1 MEEKIT
7 VYLDD
12 GTELECQIL
21 TIFEAAGRDY
31 IALLPDDGSQ
41 IDLDAGEAIIYR
53 YSEDENEE
61 PVLENIVDDAEF
73 EVVEEAFDEWLDS
86 CEYDEIVSENEPDF
100 HN

>member
-41 IDLDAGEAIIYR
+41 IDLEEGEAIIYR
-53 YSEDENEE
+53 YREDENEE

-73 EVVEEAFDEWLDS
+73 EIVEEAFDEWLDS
-86 CEYDEIVSENEPDF
+86 CEYDEIVSEEEIDF
-100 HN
+100 